1 MATIKEMAEK
11 YTIDYCHE
19 LNMDEEGGAWIN
31 IPKLATDS
39 YMAGANA
46 VLEKVE
52 CYLNRISVDN
62 HSDDD
67 LEDLYDTLCE
77 MVKNLKGE

>member
-1 MATIKEMAEK
+1 MATIKEMTENMYYPTLAEK
-11 YTIDYCHE
+11 AAYLD
-19 LNMDEEGGAWIN
+19 
-31 IPKLATDS
+31 
-39 YMAGANA
+39 GANA

-52 CYLNRISVDN
+52 CHLNRICVDN

-67 LEDLYDTLCE
+67 LEDMYDTLCE

>member
-1 MATIKEMAEK
+1 MATIEDMADEFLKTEK
-11 YTIDYCHE
+11 KA
-19 LNMDEEGGAWIN
+19 LKFVKRA
-31 IPKLATDS
+31 S
-39 YMAGANA
+39 FVAGAYA
-46 VLEKVE
+46 VLKKVE
-52 CYLNRISVDN
+52 CHLNRICVDN